1 MNKYRRT
8 WIVLVGLLAQCMA
21 AVGKEVLS
29 HITESAQWTEIWTPF
44 IFFSVLATLGVSIV
58 GWLFPSPVDQMREWQ
73 EEVKNGFSNKGEN
86 NAKSNSTAGPG
97 ASVPDA
103 GV

>member
-1 MNKYRRT
+1 M
-8 WIVLVGLLAQCMA
+8 VGLLAQCMA

-29 HITESAQWTEIWTPF
+29 HITESAQWTEVLTPF

-58 GWLFPSPVDQMREWQ
+58 GWLFPSPVDQMKEWQ
-73 EEVKNGFSNKGEN
+73 EEVKNGTSNKGVKHEN
-86 NAKSNSTAGPG
+86 SNSTTGSG

-103 GV
+103 GM